1 MLSCKQARHKGNICF
16 STQNLCASLPLM
28 SCPKNYVS
36 IQDLEAFVG
45 LTRCR
50 RVAAWP
56 GATRV
61 NFTCAGEGD
70 RITVKRMRPEGR

>member
-1 MLSCKQARHKGNICF
+1 MLSCKQVRQKGNICF

-28 SCPKNYVS
+28 SCPKNY

-45 LTRCR
+45 LTRCGQ
-50 RVAAWP
+50 VATWP
-56 GATRV
+56 GTTRV

-70 RITVKRMRPEGR
+70 HITVKRLRPEGR